1 MLEKRKPKK
10 NCGRKTNVK
19 RVAKNAKKQNSGA
32 PFISNEND
40 ELQSVEEEGKIF
52 LIWKIYILVFI
63 IHTYFKI
70 IELEEVEEMEDI
82 VNNDDDD
89 VASDEMVE
97 TDTLI
102 GEVESEEIEGE
113 IFLIKKYL

>member
-1 MLEKRKPKK
+1 MREHKIPNWKKKCKIYTNMLEKRKPKK

-52 LIWKIYILVFI
+52 LI
-63 IHTYFKI
+63 
-70 IELEEVEEMEDI
+70 
-82 VNNDDDD
+82 
-89 VASDEMVE
+89 
-97 TDTLI
+97 
-102 GEVESEEIEGE
+102 
-113 IFLIKKYL
+113 